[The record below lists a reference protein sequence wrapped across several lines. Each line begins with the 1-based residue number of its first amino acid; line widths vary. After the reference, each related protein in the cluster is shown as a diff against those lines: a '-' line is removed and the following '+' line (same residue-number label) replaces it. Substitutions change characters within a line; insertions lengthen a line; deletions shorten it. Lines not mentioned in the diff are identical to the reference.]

1 MKHGRYRWFELPDA
15 PAIPALRFRFYAG
28 EADIPSMVGVINAFN
43 EATGEV
49 ERWDVETLGNDLRHP
64 THIPPQEGI
73 LLGFVGETM
82 IAYSSV
88 EFSDTTDGERH
99 YRSHGSIHP
108 DWMRRGIGGAMLAD
122 AERRLVELAREQA
135 YPGPRRIITWLDDGD
150 AGGLALVQQR
160 GYERVRVYHHMTRP
174 HLEDIDIA
182 PLPEGVVAR
191 PATRAEMP
199 RVFDA
204 AAEAFRDHFGGHDF
218 SDAARRRWLE
228 DPLTN
233 PDLMMTAFAGDEII
247 AGVQGLIDPVE
258 NEAHGYLRGWTDPVF
273 TRRPWRRQGLA
284 YALIG
289 RSLRQLREQGMTSA
303 QLGVDSQN
311 ENRAL
316 ALYQSHGYVVDRS
329 ASEWHKRLESA

>member
-1 MKHGRYRWFELPDA
+1 MTTNLIELPTA
-15 PAIPALRFRFYAG
+15 PAIPGLSFRFYRDEDDVPA
-28 EADIPSMVGVINAFN
+28 MVEVINAFN

-64 THIPPQEGI
+64 THIPPEEGI

-88 EFSDTTDGERH
+88 EYSDTTEGQRH

-108 DWMRRGIGGAMLAD
+108 DWMRRGIGGVMLAD
-122 AERRLVELAREQA
+122 AERRLMQLAREQA
-135 YPGPRRIITWLDDGD
+135 YPGPCRVITWLDEGD
-150 AGGLALVQQR
+150 AGGLALVRQR
-160 GYERVRVYHHMTRP
+160 GYEQVRVYHHMTRP

-182 PLPEGVVAR
+182 PLPVSVVAR
-191 PATRAEMP
+191 SATRAEMP

-228 DPLTN
+228 DPLTK
-233 PDLMMTAFAGDEII
+233 PDLMMTAFAGDEVV

-273 TRRPWRRQGLA
+273 TRRAWRRQGLA

-289 RSLRQLREQGMTSA
+289 RSLRQLRELGMTSA

-329 ASEWHKRLESA
+329 ASEWHKPLESAR